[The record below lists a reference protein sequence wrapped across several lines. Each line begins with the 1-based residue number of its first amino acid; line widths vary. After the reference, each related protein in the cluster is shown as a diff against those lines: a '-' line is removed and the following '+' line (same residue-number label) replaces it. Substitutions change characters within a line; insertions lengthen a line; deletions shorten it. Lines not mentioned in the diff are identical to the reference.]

1 MDGWVGWGEGR
12 GGVGRKKIWAKEGKG
27 GEGVAL
33 QEMALCGLGWHSHC
47 HQVPATELGALVL
60 WALRPG
66 HHLVTACPCPQ
77 VTWASMR
84 STWSPWFSAPGSTK
98 GSGGDPWSAPCRPP
112 QVRSEWR
119 TPGFGALCA
128 QKLLPLLPEAC
139 ASAHL
144 LFLLFLLVLP
154 RSPLRAFACAAKAS
168 LSPAC
173 PSALV
178 LRVPASCWGRSS

>member
-1 MDGWVGWGEGR
+1 M
-12 GGVGRKKIWAKEGKG
+12 
-27 GEGVAL
+27 
-33 QEMALCGLGWHSHC
+33 
-47 HQVPATELGALVL
+47 PATELGALVL

-98 GSGGDPWSAPCRPP
+98 GSGGDPWSAPCQPP

-119 TPGFGALCA
+119 PPGFGALCA

-168 LSPAC
+168 SSPPCPSSLVLHAPAC
-173 PSALV
+173 
-178 LRVPASCWGRSS
+178 CWGRSSKSCHLLHPRMRPLPGASTCTNTHTHIQNYATHTFTNA